1 MIPVASIVGV
11 LKAGAELAEAVRG
24 FINRNKPAEET
35 AGQLKFDDIADAVGN
50 LVTEGQRLYEESK
63 AVMSSTDAQEVKSAL
78 ARIQAANDALYQS
91 TSAKLD
97 AASKQ

>member
-1 MIPVASIVGV
+1 
-11 LKAGAELAEAVRG
+11 
-24 FINRNKPAEET
+24 
-35 AGQLKFDDIADAVGN
+35 
-50 LVTEGQRLYEESK
+50 
-63 AVMSSTDAQEVKSAL
+63 VMSSTDAQEVKSAL